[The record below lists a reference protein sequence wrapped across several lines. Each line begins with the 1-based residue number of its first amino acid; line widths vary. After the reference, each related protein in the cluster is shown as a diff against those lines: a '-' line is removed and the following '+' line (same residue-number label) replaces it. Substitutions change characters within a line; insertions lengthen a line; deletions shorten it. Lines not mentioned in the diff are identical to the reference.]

1 MINRF
6 RRELTIAGVCLSILI
21 VFLLSNFFVN
31 GLHFKIATCE
41 QENESLTEQF
51 ANKSEKLNKQFV
63 MIKDEN
69 RNIKIYNQDLQQ
81 KLEQFKYVEHD
92 IRKKL
97 DKIKEQK
104 VQLEKT
110 YSSENNSLQHQ
121 LKNLH
126 KENIEL
132 HALIKE
138 LQLQI
143 KNYKVNSYGLFQ
155 AGKLE
160 VELSDLDQQ
169 LVEQYEHINQ
179 KKNNIGILKDKC
191 GKLRINSK
199 FCKEYDSSV
208 NTITLL
214 EKQLEH
220 LQNKRE
226 DLKQRINVYLSS
238 SVQTNP
244 H

>member
-1 MINRF
+1 MQKKIRKEWIIVGVVFFIISGVGLQQLFMKRIN
-6 RRELTIAGVCLSILI
+6 
-21 VFLLSNFFVN
+21 
-31 GLHFKIATCE
+31 FKVASCEKE
-41 QENESLTEQF
+41 QELFTEQF
-51 ANKSEKLNKQFV
+51 NDKLSKLNKQL
-63 MIKDEN
+63 MIVKDEN
-69 RNIKIYNQDLQQ
+69 KHLKNVNQELEQ
-81 KLEQFKYVEHD
+81 KLEEFRYIEHD
-92 IRKKL
+92 IRSKL
-97 DKIKEQK
+97 DKIIEQK
-104 VQLEKT
+104 AHLEKT
-110 YSSENNSLQHQ
+110 YHSENNSLQQQ
-121 LKNLH
+121 LKNSS
-126 KENIEL
+126 KENAEL
-132 HALIKE
+132 HALISE

-160 VELSDLDQQ
+160 VELSNLDQQ
-169 LVEQYEHINQ
+169 LVEQYENIAQ
-179 KKNNIGILKDKC
+179 KKNGISVLKDKC

-199 FCKEYDSSV
+199 FCKEYDTSL
-208 NTITLL
+208 NNINLL